1 MNDSPQK
8 KSGEHAF
15 LCETTVNGV
24 HADLFV
30 FSNIVLARFSSHPD
44 DYEAAHLKSLTITSN
59 VFLLVAFRLYL
70 DWLYLDRLHAG
81 QQPPGRMT
89 PSGMEPSALQ
99 G

>member
-1 MNDSPQK
+1 MNDTIQK
-8 KSGEHAF
+8 KYGEHVF
-15 LCETTVNGV
+15 LGETTVNGV

-30 FSNIVLARFSSHPD
+30 FSDIVLARFSSHPD

-70 DWLYLDRLHAG
+70 DRLHAG